1 MSQIVTVCVS
11 SVNEHEIED
20 GVFVDVE
27 PPCVALVPLTRQ
39 ITWAHKLPLPRP
51 DPSFV
56 TQLIATAEQVPQTR
70 MLRRAAPADALS
82 AYNTPRHP
90 VREAGLCTRQ
100 VI

>member
-1 MSQIVTVCVS
+1 MS
-11 SVNEHEIED
+11 SVNEQEIED
-20 GVFVDVE
+20 GVFEDVA
-27 PPCVALVPLTRQ
+27 PPCVALVPLTQ
-39 ITWAHKLPLPRP
+39 ELTWARKMALPRP

-70 MLRRAAPADALS
+70 ILRRATSADALS
-82 AYNTPRHP
+82 AYNTDRRT